1 MLLTI
6 LLDHMG
12 FIHLKNQFLLRSTDT
27 LYWWD
32 EMDKNNIIV
41 FFLGKLN
48 NQCAST
54 SAATPA
60 AASKKQKKKSAD
72 TVSNKKQNV
81 TNDHQKEMVEHV
93 AGLRKSIASV
103 AASGIQG
110 QINNYRKDIFNLQ
123 EKKFMTNGITQEY
136 INLIDNRIN
145 EIKKSIQTL
154 EENLESLEETQ
165 PKTLTY

>member
-1 MLLTI
+1 
-6 LLDHMG
+6 MG

-60 AASKKQKKKSAD
+60 AASKKQKKSAD